1 MIGPNG
7 MLADEVDRVT
17 KKKTIAAGDLK
28 GRPVLVV
35 GLARSGIAASKV
47 LARAGAVVKAT
58 DRRAAGDIVGIGDLA
73 ELGIAVETGGH
84 SAEFARDCD
93 MVVVSPGVPPSA
105 EPIRWAVD
113 SGKLVMGEVE
123 LAWCLSEA
131 RFVAVTG
138 TNGKT
143 TTTSLLGEMLSRHHP
158 KVRVGGNIGDPISA
172 MVAGLGPEW
181 IVVLEISSFQL
192 DTCISFS
199 PAVSV
204 LLNIT
209 PDHLDRYGSY
219 DAYFRSKARLFAN
232 QSGED
237 FAVLNADDPETMRAA
252 EGARSKRL
260 CFSVRQEVSQGAF
273 VRNHSVVVRV
283 GKNERELFATG
294 DLRIRGPHNLAN
306 SLASSLAATLL
317 NTPPERISEAARE
330 FQGVEH
336 RYEHVAMIAGVEFI
350 NDSKATNVDSL
361 RWALETATRP
371 VVLIAGG
378 RDKGGDFDAVKALVE
393 RKVKTI
399 VALGE
404 AKETLR
410 KAFGTAVDFVEAA
423 DLEAA
428 TRQALAVASPGDA
441 VLLSPGCASYD
452 MFKDFEHRGLVF
464 KAAVMRLKQDR
475 EGR

>member
-1 MIGPNG
+1 M
-7 MLADEVDRVT
+7 T
-17 KKKTIAAGDLK
+17 KKKTITAGDLK

-35 GLARSGIAASKV
+35 GLARSGIAASRV
-47 LARAGAVVKAT
+47 LARAGAVVRAT
-58 DRRAAGDIVGIGDLA
+58 DSRAAGDIAGIGDLA
-73 ELGIAVETGGH
+73 DLGISLETGGH
-84 SAEFARDCD
+84 SLEFARDCD

-105 EPIRWAVD
+105 EPVKWAVD
-113 SGKLVMGEVE
+113 SGRLVIGEVE

-172 MVAGLGPEW
+172 MAAGLGPEW

-192 DTCISFS
+192 DTCTSFS

-232 QSGED
+232 QTADD

-252 EGARSKRL
+252 ETARSKRL
-260 CFSVRQEVSQGAF
+260 CFSLKHEVPQGAF
-273 VRNHSVVVRV
+273 VRNQSVVVRV

-294 DLRIRGPHNLAN
+294 DLKIRGPHNLAN
-306 SLASSLAATLL
+306 SLASSLAATLF
-317 NTPPERISEAARE
+317 NTPPERIREAARE

-336 RYEHVAMIAGVEFI
+336 RYERVAEIAGVEFI

-371 VVLIAGG
+371 VILIAGG
-378 RDKGGDFDAVKALVE
+378 RDKGGDFDAVGALVE
-393 RKVKTI
+393 RKVKAI

-404 AKETLR
+404 ARDKLR
-410 KAFGTAVDFVEAA
+410 KAFGTAVDFTEAA
-423 DLEAA
+423 DLDAA
-428 TRQALAVASPGDA
+428 TLQALAKASPGDA

-452 MFKDFEHRGLVF
+452 MFKDFEHRGRVF
-464 KAAVMRLKQDR
+464 KAAVARLKQER

>member
-1 MIGPNG
+1 
-7 MLADEVDRVT
+7 MLTGKVDRVA
-17 KKKTIAAGDLK
+17 KKKTLSAEDLK
-28 GRPVLVV
+28 GRRVLVV
-35 GLARSGIAASKV
+35 GLARSGLAASKV
-47 LARAGAVVKAT
+47 LAQAGALVKAT
-58 DRRAAGDIVGIGDLA
+58 DKRAAGDIPGLGGLA
-73 ELGIAVETGGH
+73 EFGVALETGGH
-84 SAEFARDCD
+84 SVEFARDCE
-93 MVVVSPGVPPSA
+93 VVVASPGVPPD
-105 EPIRWAVD
+105 IDILKWA
-113 SGKLVMGEVE
+113 SRAGRLVMGEVE

-143 TTTSLLGEMLSRHHP
+143 TTTSLLGQMLSRHYP
-158 KVRVGGNIGDPISA
+158 KVRVGGNIGDPVSA

-209 PDHLDRYGSY
+209 PDHLDRYLSY
-219 DAYFRSKARLFAN
+219 EAYVRSKARLFAN
-232 QSGED
+232 QGPED
-237 FAVLNADDPETMRAA
+237 FAVLNADDPETLRAA
-252 EGARSKRL
+252 DAARSKPL
-260 CFSVRQEVSQGAF
+260 CFSLKQEVSQGAF
-273 VRNHSVVVRV
+273 VRNQNVVVRV

-317 NTPPERISEAARE
+317 NASPEAICEAARE
-330 FQGVEH
+330 FPGVEH
-336 RYEHVAMIAGVEFI
+336 RYEYVATIDGVEFI

-371 VVLIAGG
+371 VILIAGG
-378 RDKGGDFDAVKALVE
+378 RDKGGDFDAVRALVE
-393 RKVKTI
+393 RKVKAI
-399 VALGE
+399 VGLGE
-404 AKETLR
+404 AREKIRQAL
-410 KAFGTAVDFVEAA
+410 GAA
-423 DLEAA
+423 DFTEAIDLNAA
-428 TRQALAVASPGDA
+428 TRQAMAAASPGDL

-452 MFKDFEHRGLVF
+452 MFRDFEHRGRVF
-464 KAAVMRLKQDR
+464 KDAVMQIKQDR